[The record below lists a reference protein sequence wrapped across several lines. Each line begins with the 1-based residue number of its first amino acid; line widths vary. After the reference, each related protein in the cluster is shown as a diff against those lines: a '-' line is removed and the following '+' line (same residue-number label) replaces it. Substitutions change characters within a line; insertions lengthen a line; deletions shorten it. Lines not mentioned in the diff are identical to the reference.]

1 MSLSKQNPVNPTGKV
16 TQKLSSKKY
25 CKSSKSI
32 HSGGVNADCTHVVTG
47 KSHKLVTS
55 AKVTAKSAN
64 ADTSTRKVTT
74 KDKVNKKQMS
84 KPVAKKSIVTKTN
97 RSPIKRKN
105 NKTTNSS
112 GPKKARFDSHFVE
125 EDSGEEIPGF
135 VSEDDELVNDV
146 RAPSLSSDDLASIV
160 DMLSQKLSGGTT
172 LPTPPEDAQ
181 DDSDDEVNL
190 SAHNNLSQAATSA
203 HPKAKSLM
211 DKLDLGLRSDKSS
224 QAPSPL
230 APSTG
235 ISPSKDDNGISNKS
249 DGFHFSD
256 EGLSRFIA
264 QISSLRQ
271 DDNNHSNDR
280 PIPNNDSP
288 SLGAFGE
295 IKNKNSHLAINK
307 QRGNILD
314 WDLTDAVNF
323 PHRLLKSGLNRSYN
337 DLVVR
342 ELVWPNDLV
351 LRGSERVKLLEM
363 THSEFFQAVLKTI
376 LGTLPKDDTVGHAK
390 DLIKYFTAM
399 FRDAKDDQLI
409 VTLRAHKTVMGQL
422 EKGELSVDSD
432 WHEWDEVRR
441 QSVLS
446 QTLHNL
452 SSLSAKARNVSN
464 NTAKPTNTNGGNSQ
478 NHGNNG
484 GSPNDSKPKGGP
496 RPCVY
501 YNGKRCFKKDDH
513 SDAKHPNWTWWHICD
528 LCWTNRKDKARHPA
542 PDCPFQNKEVSKNGE
557 GPFKGQ

>member
-1 MSLSKQNPVNPTGKV
+1 MHTDP
-16 TQKLSSKKY
+16 SSRKPSA
-25 CKSSKSI
+25 KSS
-32 HSGGVNADCTHVVTG
+32 N
-47 KSHKLVTS
+47 
-55 AKVTAKSAN
+55 
-64 ADTSTRKVTT
+64 
-74 KDKVNKKQMS
+74 NKKMS
-84 KPVAKKSIVTKTN
+84 KSVAKKSSVTKKT
-97 RSPIKRKN
+97 RSPVKRKTN
-105 NKTTNSS
+105 NVVNNAGS
-112 GPKKARFDSHFVE
+112 KKAKFDSHFIAD
-125 EDSGEEIPGF
+125 DSGEDISNF
-135 VSEDDELVNDV
+135 VSDDDELVDEA
-146 RAPSLSSDDLASIV
+146 RAPSLSKDDLTSIV
-160 DMLSQKLSGGTT
+160 DMLSERLSGGMS
-172 LPTPPEDAQ
+172 LPVSQADNQ
-181 DDSDDEVNL
+181 DHSDDEVNF
-190 SAHNNLSQAATSA
+190 SGHNNLSQAATA
-203 HPKAKSLM
+203 AQAQAKSLM
-211 DKLDLGLRSDKSS
+211 DKLDLRTEKSVPS
-224 QAPSPL
+224 SSPPAPS
-230 APSTG
+230 AGDS
-235 ISPSKDDNGISNKS
+235 SVRDNCQCTNTSE
-249 DGFHFSD
+249 GFHFTD

-264 QISSLRQ
+264 QISNIR
-271 DDNNHSNDR
+271 NDE
-280 PIPNNDSP
+280 PQSSGSKPPPTNDTP

-295 IKNKNSHLAINK
+295 IKNKNSHLAVNK
-307 QRGNILD
+307 QRGNVLD

-363 THSEFFQAVLKTI
+363 THSEFFQAILKTI
-376 LGTLPKDDTVGHAK
+376 LGTLPKDDSVGHAK

-452 SSLSAKARNVSN
+452 SSLSAKARSIPN
-464 NTAKPTNTNGGNSQ
+464 NNPKPANTSGGNTQ
-478 NHGNNG
+478 NHGNNS
-484 GSPNDSKPKGGP
+484 GSPNGSKPKGGP

-542 PDCPFQNKEVSKNGE
+542 PDCPFQNKEASKNGE